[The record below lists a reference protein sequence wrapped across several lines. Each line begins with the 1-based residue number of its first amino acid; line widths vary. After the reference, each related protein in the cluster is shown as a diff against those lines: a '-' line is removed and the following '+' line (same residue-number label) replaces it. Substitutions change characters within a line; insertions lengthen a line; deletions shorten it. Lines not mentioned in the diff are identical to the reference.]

1 MSKHVQIN
9 KTVPVSRED
18 YDQIADQRDAFR
30 AALETAETYL
40 EGVLSALADTE
51 EPLKDAENS
60 DPSDLAEYV
69 HDVRLDI
76 GTAERLARHGLD
88 AVKKAL
94 KSQR

>member
-1 MSKHVQIN
+1 
-9 KTVPVSRED
+9 
-18 YDQIADQRDAFR
+18 
-30 AALETAETYL
+30 
-40 EGVLSALADTE
+40 
-51 EPLKDAENS
+51 
-60 DPSDLAEYV
+60 V